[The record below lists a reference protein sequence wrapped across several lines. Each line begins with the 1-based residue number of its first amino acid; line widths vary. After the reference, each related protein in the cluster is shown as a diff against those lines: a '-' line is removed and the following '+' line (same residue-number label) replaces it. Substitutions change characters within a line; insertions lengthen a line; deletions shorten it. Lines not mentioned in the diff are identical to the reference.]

1 MPQTVLCNQDCYVPC
16 KCTKISCTE
25 YIQFIIWLHV
35 YYILAAT
42 KACNVYLF
50 DSGLFD
56 PTQLPALGGK
66 FTVLSGTLLF
76 GGSCVLM
83 G

>member
-1 MPQTVLCNQDCYVPC
+1 M
-16 KCTKISCTE
+16 
-25 YIQFIIWLHV
+25 YIIR
-35 YYILAAT
+35 AAT

-50 DSGLFD
+50 DPDLFD

-66 FTVLSGTLLF
+66 FTLLSGTLLL